1 MLIKRRGMST
11 VARQSENV
19 TNSIHLLFRK
29 LRLVLLVCSRRC
41 GGRLFRAL
49 FAEVDLDAGGA
60 YQDHRIAQPAYICL
74 NCGSP
79 AFDLSEVPGEMN
91 AEAEADAPTAG
102 ADILCP
108 VCETLVQVDAGMEC
122 PNCGAPLEVA
132 EGR

>member
-1 MLIKRRGMST
+1 
-11 VARQSENV
+11 
-19 TNSIHLLFRK
+19 
-29 LRLVLLVCSRRC
+29 VLLVCSSNC

-49 FAEVDLDAGGA
+49 FAEVELDAGGA
-60 YQDHRIAQPAYICL
+60 YQDHRVIQPGYVCL

-79 AFDLSEVPGEMN
+79 ALDLAEVPN
-91 AEAEADAPTAG
+91 DIAAEAEADTPTT

-132 EGR
+132 

>member
-1 MLIKRRGMST
+1 
-11 VARQSENV
+11 
-19 TNSIHLLFRK
+19 
-29 LRLVLLVCSRRC
+29 VLLACSRRC

-49 FAEVDLDAGGA
+49 FAEVELDAGGA
-60 YQDHRIAQPAYICL
+60 YQDHRIAQPGYICL

-79 AFDLSEVPGEMN
+79 AFDLSEVPAEMD
-91 AEAEADAPTAG
+91 AEAAEDAKPAG
-102 ADILCP
+102 TDILCP